1 MIFDRLENAQTY
13 GMLGARFATAFDWL
27 ARSDLGALA
36 VGRYD
41 IDGADVYALVQEYGS
56 KAPENG
62 LWEAHRQYIDLQYV
76 ASGEESIGFVHLSRT
91 VPGEYDAAKDF
102 LPLQAE
108 CDFKIKLVAGDFAV
122 LFPHDAHMPCMSI
135 EPAKPSQ
142 VRKIVIKIKVADG
155 A

>member
-1 MIFDRLENAQTY
+1 MIFDRLENARTY
-13 GMLGARFATAFDWL
+13 GLLGGRFARAIDWL
-27 ARSDLGALA
+27 ARSEPGTLA

-41 IDGADVYALVQEYGS
+41 IDGSDVYALVQDYCS

-62 LWEAHRQYIDLQYV
+62 LWEAHRHYVDLQYV
-76 ASGEESIGFVHLSRT
+76 ASGEEYIGFVHLSRT
-91 VPGEYDAAKDF
+91 VPGEYDAARDF

-108 CDFKIKLVAGDFAV
+108 ADFKIKLVAGDFAV

-135 EPAKPSQ
+135 DPVRPSQ
-142 VRKIVIKIKVADG
+142 VRKIVIKIRVADG